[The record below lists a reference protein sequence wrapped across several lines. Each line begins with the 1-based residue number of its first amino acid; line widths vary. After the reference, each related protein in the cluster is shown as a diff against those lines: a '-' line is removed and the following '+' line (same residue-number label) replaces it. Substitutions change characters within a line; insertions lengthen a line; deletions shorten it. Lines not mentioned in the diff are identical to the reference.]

1 MAREEEGRGAGN
13 RKDRRKRRDKGEGG
27 AYKRRSYSRHLG
39 YQDLWVIQRRGEEV
53 TWPHVTRSI
62 YAKQPASCIT

>member
-1 MAREEEGRGAGN
+1 MAREEEGREGEN
-13 RKDRRKRRDKGEGG
+13 RKDRRKRRDKGGG
-27 AYKRRSYSRHLG
+27 KAYKRRSYSRHLG
-39 YQDLWVIQRRGEEV
+39 YQDLWVIQRRGEV